1 MALLL
6 YCLLRLVVACR
17 CLAAIGCF
25 YWYARR
31 QFYSKEVQF
40 NGYLDTIVR
49 NIERTS
55 HYAVRNLD
63 VAMAVFGQDGKLQW
77 KNELF
82 VEYAWF
88 GRGENVDGTPGRN
101 F

>member
-1 MALLL
+1 M
-6 YCLLRLVVACR
+6 
-17 CLAAIGCF
+17 
-25 YWYARR
+25 
-31 QFYSKEVQF
+31 
-40 NGYLDTIVR
+40 R

-82 VEYAWF
+82 VEYAGF
-88 GRGENVDGTPGRN
+88 AGVKNVDGTPGRN

>member
-1 MALLL
+1 M
-6 YCLLRLVVACR
+6 VACR

-82 VEYAWF
+82 VEYAGF
-88 GRGENVDGTPGRN
+88 AGVKNVDANARKKFLTCRKTPLTL
-101 F
+101 